1 MRTPQEIRDTE
12 FQKSV
17 SGYKTGDVEM
27 FLDEIAEEMDVL
39 LQKKAESE
47 RRLAEIMNEN
57 RELKDAQSSINNVL
71 ISAQKLA
78 DQIIADANQKAA
90 EILAETNIKADQ
102 MLKLA
107 QEQVE
112 REQQRAQ
119 QVRANSDE
127 EMERILHNAVVKSE
141 SMIAAAHD
149 SVARQQLLFD
159 KLKLEIVEF
168 KKDIISKYKEQLES
182 ISTLPDEVPFDSAR
196 AADAIAFSWEQ
207 QPDFNAIKTAVVEEA
222 QDEVFEKPVEVEV
235 IDEPIP
241 TTMDTEVSEQT
252 VEAPDFE
259 VEVAEEIFSPEQDD
273 AQPQVEENHNT
284 FANEPFFQSGRLSFG
299 EEEEP
304 QKKGFFKRQK

>member
-17 SGYKTGDVEM
+17 SGYRTGDVEM
-27 FLDEIAEEMDVL
+27 FLGEVADEIESI
-39 LQKKAESE
+39 LQKKAETE

-78 DQIIADANQKAA
+78 DQIIADANVKAA
-90 EILAETNIKADQ
+90 EILAETNSKADQ

-119 QVRANSDE
+119 QVRSNSDE

-159 KLKLEIVEF
+159 KLKLEIVAF

-196 AADAIAFSWEQ
+196 AADAMAFSWEQ
-207 QPDFNAIKTAVVEEA
+207 QPDLAAIKSAVVEET
-222 QDEVFEKPVEVEV
+222 QEEVFEKPVEVEV
-235 IDEPIP
+235 VDEPIP
-241 TTMDTEVSEQT
+241 TLNDVAELEQT
-252 VEAPDFE
+252 ADVPTFE
-259 VEVAEEIFSPEQDD
+259 VNTAEVEEIFAPEQTDE
-273 AQPQVEENHNT
+273 QPEEGHNT
-284 FANEPFFQSGRLSFG
+284 LADEPFFQSGRLSFG

-304 QKKGFFKRQK
+304 RKKSFFKR

>member
-27 FLDEIAEEMDVL
+27 FLDEIAEEIDVL
-39 LQKKAESE
+39 LQRKAEAE
-47 RRLAEIMNEN
+47 RRLAEVMNEN
-57 RELKDAQSSINNVL
+57 KELKEAQSSINNVL

-78 DQIIADANQKAA
+78 DQIIADANQKSA
-90 EILAETNIKADQ
+90 EILAETAEKADQ

-119 QVRANSDE
+119 QVRNNSDE

-159 KLKLEIVEF
+159 KLKLEIIAF

-207 QPDFNAIKTAVVEEA
+207 QPDFDSIKAAVSEDAQEEIT
-222 QDEVFEKPVEVEV
+222 EKNIEVEIV
-235 IDEPIP
+235 DQPIP
-241 TTMDTEVSEQT
+241 TVFEDSVCSDDSEEPISVSEDADF
-252 VEAPDFE
+252 VEEDE
-259 VEVAEEIFSPEQDD
+259 TEEI
-273 AQPQVEENHNT
+273 PQNN
-284 FANEPFFQSGRLSFG
+284 FADKPFFQSGHLSFG

-304 QKKGFFKRQK
+304 TKKGFFRR